1 MTLLRVEGLVVRHG
15 LLTAVREVDLAVAP
29 GEVVALVGAN
39 GAGKSTLLHAVAG
52 SLPAAQGRVLLGG
65 EDVTT
70 MPAHQRVRAGISLVP
85 EGRRLF
91 PSLSVL
97 ENLLVGVPGGSRAAG
112 PATSGLPRGGW
123 DVDRVLDA
131 FPVLAR
137 LRDRPAGLLSG
148 GEQQATAIGRALVA
162 DPALLLLDEVS
173 LGLSPAAVDVVYA
186 SLEAVLAGGVA
197 VVLVEQD
204 IERALRT
211 ATRIVCLLEGR
222 VTRDVARRDADR
234 AEITRAYFGTG
245 TEVPS

>member
-1 MTLLRVEGLVVRHG
+1 MTLLQVEGLVVRHG
-15 LLTAVREVDLAVAP
+15 LLTAVREVDLAVAA

-52 SLPAAQGRVLLGG
+52 SLPVAQGRVLLGG
-65 EDVTT
+65 TDVTAV
-70 MPAHQRVRAGISLVP
+70 PAHERVRAGISLVP
-85 EGRRLF
+85 EGRQLF
-91 PSLSVL
+91 PSLSVM
-97 ENLLVGVPGGSRAAG
+97 ENLLVGVPGRSRRRA
-112 PATSGLPRGGW
+112 PAVPQLPRGGW
-123 DVDRVLDA
+123 DVERVLDA

-162 DPALLLLDEVS
+162 DPAVLLLDEVS

-211 ATRIVCLLEGR
+211 ATRVVCLLEGR
-222 VTRDVARRDADR
+222 VTRDVAREDTDRD
-234 AEITRAYFGTG
+234 EITRAYFGTG
-245 TEVPS
+245 TEVAS